1 MPKIVDWD
9 ARRDEI
15 LAATWRV
22 IARDGIARATIRA
35 IAREADCSRGILA
48 HYFDDKA
55 DILGSALLLSH
66 RRVVTRMEA
75 RAAGLTGLAAL
86 RVIMLEA
93 LPLDS
98 ERDLEAQIEISFWGR
113 ALGNP
118 ALRQLQHTEFDR
130 FTERLRGHLV
140 EAEKDGELR
149 EGVDIALAA
158 HQLLVLIDGLSAERV
173 LYPDRVTPDRQQEML
188 DDLLGRLRPCRNP
201 RHVLPRFRAPARV
214 PLPAA
219 RHSGIWRAKDE
230 HHEQAGPGWGHCRD
244 RRCDGRGQRG
254 PGRGGVGGAAQ
265 ATRRTA
271 RFTVASSRR
280 STATT

>member
-15 LAATWRV
+15 LSATWRV

-35 IAREADCSRGILA
+35 IAREAGCSRGILA

-55 DILGSALLLSH
+55 DILGSALVMSH
-66 RRVVTRMEA
+66 RRVMTRMEA

-118 ALRQLQHTEFDR
+118 GLRRLQHAEFDR
-130 FTERLRGHLV
+130 FAERLHGRSRRRTQAPQQLV
-140 EAEKDGELR
+140 EHLLLAGRADPVGVEHPLGAEPVDQDEQLVGGQVDVHAVPELAVLLRLDEMPAQPVGEAVELR
-149 EGVDIALAA
+149 
-158 HQLLVLIDGLSAERV
+158 VLQPAQRRV
-173 LYPDRVTPDRQQEML
+173 
-188 DDLLGRLRPCRNP
+188 
-201 RHVLPRFRAPARV
+201 A
-214 PLPAA
+214 
-219 RHSGIWRAKDE
+219 
-230 HHEQAGPGWGHCRD
+230 
-244 RRCDGRGQRG
+244 
-254 PGRGGVGGAAQ
+254 
-265 ATRRTA
+265 
-271 RFTVASSRR
+271 
-280 STATT
+280 

>member
-15 LAATWRV
+15 LSATWRV

-35 IAREADCSRGILA
+35 IAREAGCSRGILA

-55 DILGSALLLSH
+55 DILGSALLMSH
-66 RRVVTRMEA
+66 RRVVARMEA

-118 ALRQLQHTEFDR
+118 ALR
-130 FTERLRGHLV
+130 
-140 EAEKDGELR
+140 
-149 EGVDIALAA
+149 
-158 HQLLVLIDGLSAERV
+158 
-173 LYPDRVTPDRQQEML
+173 
-188 DDLLGRLRPCRNP
+188 
-201 RHVLPRFRAPARV
+201 RA
-214 PLPAA
+214 AA
-219 RHSGIWRAKDE
+219 RGVRPLHRA
-230 HHEQAGPGWGHCRD
+230 AARA
-244 RRCDGRGQRG
+244 
-254 PGRGGVGGAAQ
+254 PGRGGEG
-265 ATRRTA
+265 RRAPRRRGPRRWPPTSC
-271 RFTVASSRR
+271 SS
-280 STATT
+280 